1 MVTGVKLAL
10 FGLLAPALL
19 GDTHAVLAVEAP
31 GAQASAAQSAG
42 EWVPAWGLASI
53 NLEPVTIPIAGQ
65 TVRGFPRLSL
75 GGERLR
81 IQLSNAR
88 GTTSVLF
95 GGVHVARI
103 AETSTVVPGSDRL
116 LTFGGA
122 TRVRLGPGAV
132 LISDPVQMRTQALE
146 SIALSVYLPESV
158 GVITALPVYAGVQL
172 STNGDHST
180 DSSFPRTQGKLMP
193 SLPDWMPTPMPYL
206 AAVEVE
212 LTRTAPGV
220 ICFGDSITAGPY
232 PSFLAERLQAGGGM
246 SLAVTNEGIGGNRIL
261 HDSPRQF
268 GMSFGP
274 AGVTRFQAAL
284 QAHPGARAVIVLEG
298 INDILHPG
306 LSAPIEESVK
316 PADLIGGLE
325 RYIDL
330 AHQAG
335 VKIIGGT
342 IAPFGGCCLHE
353 SEPPDDWGTREVV
366 RQSVNWWIRS
376 HKALDGVIDFDRVLR
391 DPSHPERL
399 RPAYDSGDHL
409 HPNTAG
415 YHAMADAIDLR
426 LVQ

>member
-10 FGLLAPALL
+10 SGLLALALL

-31 GAQASAAQSAG
+31 DAEASAAHSTG
-42 EWVPAWGLASI
+42 EWVPAWGLASV
-53 NLEPVTIPIAGQ
+53 NLELVTVAIAGQ
-65 TVRGFPRLSL
+65 TVRGFPRLSV

-88 GTTSVLF
+88 GATSVLI
-95 GGVHVARI
+95 GAVHVAR
-103 AETSTVVPGSDRL
+103 AADTSTVVPGSDLL

-122 TRVRLGPGAV
+122 TRVRLDPGAV
-132 LISDPVQMRTQALE
+132 LTSDPVQVRTEALE

-158 GVITALPVYAGVQL
+158 GAITALPVYAGVQL
-172 STNGDHST
+172 STNGDYSAE
-180 DSSFPRTQGKLMP
+180 SSFPRTQRKLMP

-212 LTRTAPGV
+212 LTKTPPGV

-232 PSFLAERLQAGGGM
+232 PSFLAERLQASGRKP
-246 SLAVTNEGIGGNRIL
+246 LAVINEGIGGNRIL
-261 HDSPRQF
+261 HDTPRQF

-306 LSAPIEESVK
+306 LSAPIEESVT

-353 SEPPDDWGTREVV
+353 SEPPADWGSREGV
-366 RQSVNWWIRS
+366 RQSVNRWIRS
-376 HKALDGVIDFDRVLR
+376 NKTLDGVIDFDRVLR
-391 DPSHPERL
+391 EPSHPERL
-399 RPAYDSGDHL
+399 HSVYDSGDHL

-415 YHAMADAIDLR
+415 YQAMADAIDLR

>member
-1 MVTGVKLAL
+1 MVSGVKFAL

-19 GDTHAVLAVEAP
+19 GDTHAVLAAEAP
-31 GAQASAAQSAG
+31 GTQASAAQSAG
-42 EWVPAWGLASI
+42 EWVPAWGLASV
-53 NLEPVTIPIAGQ
+53 NLEPVTIAITGQ

-88 GTTSVLF
+88 GTTSVLI

-132 LISDPVQMRTQALE
+132 LTSDPVQMRTQALE

-180 DSSFPRTQGKLMP
+180 ESSFPRKQGKLTP

-212 LTRTAPGV
+212 LTRTPPGV

-232 PSFLAERLQAGGGM
+232 PSFLAERLQAGGRN

-261 HDSPRQF
+261 HDSP
-268 GMSFGP
+268 GS
-274 AGVTRFQAAL
+274 
-284 QAHPGARAVIVLEG
+284 
-298 INDILHPG
+298 
-306 LSAPIEESVK
+306 SA
-316 PADLIGGLE
+316 
-325 RYIDL
+325 
-330 AHQAG
+330 
-335 VKIIGGT
+335 
-342 IAPFGGCCLHE
+342 
-353 SEPPDDWGTREVV
+353 
-366 RQSVNWWIRS
+366 
-376 HKALDGVIDFDRVLR
+376 
-391 DPSHPERL
+391 
-399 RPAYDSGDHL
+399 
-409 HPNTAG
+409 
-415 YHAMADAIDLR
+415 
-426 LVQ
+426 